1 MFNPLNL
8 LPANQKAAKAAKAQ
22 KAAKSKTRFASG
34 ALRVPTGLYILNSG
48 IGKIGA
54 DEGTAEF
61 LHGMAVTGIP
71 ALKDMDKETFA
82 KFVAYSETGIGAAL
96 LTPFVSNRLAG
107 AALATFGAGLLTM
120 YFGNDAMTED
130 DGIRPSQE
138 GLPLSKDSWLV
149 AIGAA
154 LMALPRK

>member
-1 MFNPLNL
+1 MFGREKNEKQHASTRL
-8 LPANQKAAKAAKAQ
+8 AAAL
-22 KAAKSKTRFASG
+22 
-34 ALRVPTGLYILNSG
+34 LRVPTGLFILNSG
-48 IGKIGA
+48 AGKLGA

-61 LHGMAVTGIP
+61 LHGMAQTGIP
-71 ALKDMDKETFA
+71 ALKDVDPKTCA

-96 LTPFVSNRLAG
+96 LAPFVSNRLAG
-107 AALATFGAGLLTM
+107 AALTTFGAGLLTM

-138 GLPLSKDSWLV
+138 GLSLSKDSWLA
-149 AIGAA
+149 AIGTA

>member
-1 MFNPLNL
+1 MFRNEKKTPSTRL
-8 LPANQKAAKAAKAQ
+8 AAAL
-22 KAAKSKTRFASG
+22 
-34 ALRVPTGLYILNSG
+34 LRVPTGLYILNSG
-48 IGKIGA
+48 AGKLGA

-61 LHGMAVTGIP
+61 LHGMAQTGIP
-71 ALKDMDKETFA
+71 AVKDADPKAFA

-96 LTPFVSNRLAG
+96 LAPFVSNRLAG

-138 GLPLSKDSWLV
+138 GLSLSKDSWLV
-149 AIGAA
+149 SIGTA

>member
-1 MFNPLNL
+1 MFGREKNEKKTPGTRL
-8 LPANQKAAKAAKAQ
+8 AAAL
-22 KAAKSKTRFASG
+22 
-34 ALRVPTGLYILNSG
+34 LRVPTGLFILNSG
-48 IGKIGA
+48 AGKLGA

-61 LHGMAVTGIP
+61 LHGMAQTGIP
-71 ALKDMDKETFA
+71 ALKDVDPKTFA

-96 LTPFVSNRLAG
+96 LAPFVSNRLAG
-107 AALATFGAGLLTM
+107 AALTTFGAGLLTM

-138 GLPLSKDSWLV
+138 GLSLSKDSWLV
-149 AIGAA
+149 SIGAA

>member
-8 LPANQKAAKAAKAQ
+8 LPGAEDRKAAKAG
-22 KAAKSKTRFASG
+22 KTRTRLAAG
-34 ALRVPTGLYILNSG
+34 ALRVPTGLFILNSG
-48 IGKIGA
+48 VGKIGA

-71 ALKDMDKETFA
+71 ALKDVDKETFA

-96 LTPFVSNRLAG
+96 LAPFVSNRLAG

-120 YFGNDAMTED
+120 YFSNDAMTED

-149 AIGAA
+149 SIGAA